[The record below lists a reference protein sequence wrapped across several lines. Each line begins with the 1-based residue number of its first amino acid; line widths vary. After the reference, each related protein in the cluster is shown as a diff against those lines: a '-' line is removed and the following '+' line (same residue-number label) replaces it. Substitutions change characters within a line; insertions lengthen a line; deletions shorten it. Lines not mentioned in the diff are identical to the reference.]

1 VGFVI
6 FASAL
11 LSLVFFV
18 PSLLGEPDNFMVANP
33 LRTPAH
39 IVPEWY
45 FLFAYAILRS
55 IPNKLGGVVGLF
67 ISILF
72 FFFLPFLSKNYLK
85 GNAFN
90 PLSKMLMGVFVLS
103 FVILRIGGAWPVE
116 HPYLGVRRVFS
127 LIYFSFFFLFSS
139 SQKPF

>member
-1 VGFVI
+1 MGFVI

-116 HPYLGVRRVFS
+116 HPYIGVRRVFS